1 MNNQKPTISV
11 ITVVYNAVDLLEG
24 TIQSVLNQ
32 SYPHIEYVIVD
43 GASKDGTLDLIKQYQ
58 DRIHTWVSEPDK
70 GLYDAMNKGL
80 SLATG
85 DYVWFVN
92 AGDQITG
99 PEMVE
104 KMIAHWTP
112 QTDVLF
118 GEVMIVDENRQPV
131 GTRSE
136 RTVQKLPE
144 KLDWKSLQRGM
155 VVSHQGFLP
164 RRAICGPY
172 LLDNWT
178 ADIDWVINC
187 LKKAKV
193 TTHTHLVIAEFLEG
207 GVSTQ
212 KHRAFM
218 LDRYKVLQ
226 KHYGFLPNLFAHAA
240 IVWRAFW
247 WKLRGN

>member
-43 GASKDGTLDLIKQYQ
+43 GASTDGTLDLIKKYQ
-58 DRIHTWVSEPDK
+58 DRVDTWISEPDK

-99 PEMVE
+99 PEIVEQMV
-104 KMIAHWTP
+104 AHWTP

-118 GEVMIVDENRQPV
+118 GEVMIVDENRKPV

-136 RTVQKLPE
+136 QTVQKLPKE
-144 KLDWKSLQRGM
+144 LDWKSLKRGM

-164 RRAICGPY
+164 RREICGPY

-187 LKKAKV
+187 LKKAQI
-193 TTHTHLVIAEFLEG
+193 TTHTHLVVAEFLEG
-207 GVSTQ
+207 GGSTQ

-218 LDRYKVLQ
+218 LDRYKVLK
-226 KHYGFLPNLFAHAA
+226 KHYGFLPNILAHVA
-240 IVWRAFW
+240 IVWRGFW
-247 WKLRGN
+247 WKLKS